1 MTNNNSHKENDMTH
15 DDFETQIHPEESN
28 EYFDYVSG
36 ENFEAELE
44 LAAEVEENYEHGDY
58 RDDLVEDE
66 LDVIDSDVSFDDM
79 VDSFNRFD
87 DVRDFD
93 YYES

>member
-1 MTNNNSHKENDMTH
+1 MTH

-44 LAAEVEENYEHGDY
+44 LAADVEENYEHGDH
-58 RDDLVEDE
+58 RDELVQDE
-66 LDVIDSDVSFDDM
+66 LDIIDSDISFDNMLGGLSRYDDQRDLDFL
-79 VDSFNRFD
+79 DS
-87 DVRDFD
+87 
-93 YYES
+93 

>member
-1 MTNNNSHKENDMTH
+1 M
-15 DDFETQIHPEESN
+15 FEKLTSEDLITEMDNYEL
-28 EYFDYVSG
+28 ELEFA
-36 ENFEAELE
+36 AELE
-44 LAAEVEENYEHGDY
+44 LAAEVEENYEHDDY

-66 LDVIDSDVSFDDM
+66 LDIIDSDISFDDM